1 MKFRITDKNITSY
14 EDDGLLHIVGI
25 ANTGRKDLVGD
36 VLTEEALCDICEQAI
51 NHNLHLDHDT
61 SMEGLLGPITDA
73 KLVEEGVEIHATI
86 VNTEKAGY
94 IKTLLENGVKL
105 GLSVNGI
112 ATNTST
118 DKHTITEWDL
128 TEISITPLPC
138 DQGTMGSVCIAKSFA
153 EVIQKNKETMEEKSM
168 AEDLTIEKV
177 IDIINEAF
185 NERRE
190 EYLETI
196 REDFKTEYDAKIKE
210 LEERVDRL
218 TKELETRDAFVNI
231 PAPEQ
236 KEDEKDGA
244 VEGAEEGKDA
254 TIVEGEGEVSTEAKS
269 VPEEIEET
277 EGEVE
282 ATEEEETEGEEED
295 GGDVLKHI
303 EEVITK
309 KFDEIFTNKKN
320 ADLDFKYKEEEQ
332 KNIAEETEEE
342 HVVKKAYTP
351 HELAQLLSKQ

>member
-1 MKFRITDKNITSY
+1 MIMKFRITDKNITSY
-14 EDDGLLHIVGI
+14 DEEGLLHIVGI

-36 VLTEEALCDICEQAI
+36 VLTEEALSDICEQAI

-61 SMEGLLGPITDA
+61 SMEGLLGPITSA
-73 KLVEEGVEIHATI
+73 RLVEDGVEIHATI

-94 IKTLLENGVKL
+94 IRTLLENGVKL

-168 AEDLTIEKV
+168 AEEEVVTIEKV

-196 REDFKTEYDAKIKE
+196 RAELETKYDAKFNEIS
-210 LEERVDRL
+210 ERLDTL
-218 TKELETRDAFVNI
+218 TKLQEETVVNA

-236 KEDEKDGA
+236 KEDEEGEA
-244 VEGAEEGKDA
+244 VEGAEEGTTEEDVDGEESVETKIAPEEDEDEE
-254 TIVEGEGEVSTEAKS
+254 VVEEEGE
-269 VPEEIEET
+269 
-277 EGEVE
+277 
-282 ATEEEETEGEEED
+282 D
-295 GGDVLKHI
+295 GDGDVIKHI

-320 ADLDFKYKEEEQ
+320 ADLTFKYKEEEQ